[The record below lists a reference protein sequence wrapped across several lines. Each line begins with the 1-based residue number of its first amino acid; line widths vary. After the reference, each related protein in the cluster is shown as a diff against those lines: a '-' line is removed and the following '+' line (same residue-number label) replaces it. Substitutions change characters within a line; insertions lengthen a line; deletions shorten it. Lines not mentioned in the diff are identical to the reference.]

1 MNMQE
6 ERTNVPKI
14 RFKGYAEE
22 WEERKLEDIATMN
35 ARIGWQNLRTS
46 EFLKNGE
53 YMLITGTDF
62 KNGEIDYSNIHY
74 VAKERYDQDKKIQIQ
89 NGSILITKDGTLG
102 KVAYVQGLSAPAT
115 LNAGV
120 FNVKVREGSKV
131 NRKYLFHY
139 LKAPFLLKFANEQ
152 STGGTIKHLNQNVL
166 VKFPIP
172 LPNFD
177 EQTKISDFLTTLDNT
192 IALHQRG
199 LDLLKQTKQSYLQKM
214 FPKKGEDKPEIR
226 FAGFTDTWEQ
236 RKFGDSFSFPV
247 STNSL
252 SRAMLNYD
260 AGEVKNVHYGDVLIR
275 YPSILDIRR
284 EEIPFIT
291 NGTLEKY
298 KANILVNGDLIF
310 ADAAEDETVGKA
322 VEIHGII
329 DEYIVS
335 GLHTI
340 VARANQPKAEYFLGY
355 YINSDNY
362 HRQLLR
368 LIQGSKVS
376 AISKGNLQKT
386 EVTFPTDYEEQ
397 RKIGSFFKQL
407 DDTIALHQRELDSL
421 KEMKKSL
428 LQQMFV

>member
-177 EQTKISDFLTTLDNT
+177 EQTKISDFLTTLDDT

-226 FAGFTDTWEQ
+226 FAGFTDAWEQ
-236 RKFGDSFSFPV
+236 RKLTELATTYIGLVTTMTKNYTEYGTLLIRNSDIKEGKFDLNNPIYLKEDFAEQNKTRRMRNGDVVTVHTGDIGTSAVITEDLEGTIGFATITTRPSKELDSNFLSWYFNSNIHKKYARRM
-247 STNSL
+247 STGDGRS
-252 SRAMLNYD
+252 NYNMKD
-260 AGEVKNVHYGDVLIR
+260 FNKNVIA
-275 YPSILDIRR
+275 
-284 EEIPFIT
+284 IPK
-291 NGTLEKY
+291 L
-298 KANILVNGDLIF
+298 
-310 ADAAEDETVGKA
+310 
-322 VEIHGII
+322 
-329 DEYIVS
+329 
-335 GLHTI
+335 
-340 VARANQPKAEYFLGY
+340 
-355 YINSDNY
+355 
-362 HRQLLR
+362 
-368 LIQGSKVS
+368 
-376 AISKGNLQKT
+376 
-386 EVTFPTDYEEQ
+386 EEQ
-397 RKIGSFFKQL
+397 QKIGTFFKQL
-407 DDTIALHQRELDSL
+407 DDIITLHQRELDSL

-428 LQQMFV
+428 LLQMFV

>member
-1 MNMQE
+1 MQE

-177 EQTKISDFLTTLDNT
+177 EQTKISDFLTTLDDT

-226 FAGFTDTWEQ
+226 FAGFTDAWEQ
-236 RKFGDSFSFPV
+236 RKLTELATTYIGLVTTMTKNYTEYGTLLIRNSDIKEGKFDLNNPIYLKEDFAEQNKTRRMRNGDVVTVHTGDIGTSAVITEDLEGTIGFATITTRPSKELDSNFLSWYFNSNIHKKYARRM
-247 STNSL
+247 STGDGRS
-252 SRAMLNYD
+252 NYNMKD
-260 AGEVKNVHYGDVLIR
+260 FNKNVIA
-275 YPSILDIRR
+275 
-284 EEIPFIT
+284 IPK
-291 NGTLEKY
+291 L
-298 KANILVNGDLIF
+298 
-310 ADAAEDETVGKA
+310 
-322 VEIHGII
+322 
-329 DEYIVS
+329 
-335 GLHTI
+335 
-340 VARANQPKAEYFLGY
+340 
-355 YINSDNY
+355 
-362 HRQLLR
+362 
-368 LIQGSKVS
+368 
-376 AISKGNLQKT
+376 
-386 EVTFPTDYEEQ
+386 EEQ
-397 RKIGSFFKQL
+397 QKIGTFFKQL
-407 DDTIALHQRELDSL
+407 DDIITLHQRELDSL

-428 LQQMFV
+428 LLQMFV